1 MYSDVRIQYSSS
13 IKGVGTKFSP
23 KFSNNVPWSVD
34 DNNNISNIDDAGLI

>member
-1 MYSDVRIQYSSS
+1 MYSDVRIQYLSS
-13 IKGVGTKFSP
+13 IKGVGTTFGH